1 VTLGLLDLDYF
12 KRVNDTHGHAA
23 GDAALM
29 MLADLLR
36 ENLRPGD
43 SIGRLGGEEFGLLL
57 RGLALAEAEAVCQR
71 LCRKLAERP
80 VPGLAPPVLI
90 TASMGL
96 RALASGATI
105 DDAFR
110 AADIALY
117 AAKAAGRN
125 RIEIAPGAPA

>member
-1 VTLGLLDLDYF
+1 
-12 KRVNDTHGHAA
+12 
-23 GDAALM
+23 M
-29 MLADLLR
+29 
-36 ENLRPGD
+36 
-43 SIGRLGGEEFGLLL
+43 
-57 RGLALAEAEAVCQR
+57 CQR

-117 AAKAAGRN
+117 AAKAGGRN